1 MWTALAYLTCILA
14 LASAKGGPGGHRRK
28 LIGKFRMPL
37 QIIILGKCDDGS
49 KPTCADGSEPIRV
62 RGQPPCPEGR
72 PKCADGSPP
81 SRGSGGGFGH
91 RSKANT
97 RMSLTLNI

>member
-62 RGQPPCPEGR
+62 RGQSPCPEGR
-72 PKCADGSPP
+72 PKTCADGSAPTGHGG
-81 SRGSGGGFGH
+81 RGGSAMTGF
-91 RSKANT
+91 RTKT
-97 RMSLTLNI
+97 